1 MRRALPITT
10 ALAAAALTAAAPAPA
25 AVVPASVRVVDCS
38 FERHEAAFHARMRLV
53 EGASQMAMRFTLLEQ
68 TGAPRPE
75 ANSPAVLRR
84 WHRSKPGVRRFGY
97 RQGFRN
103 LPENATHRVRVDF
116 RWYSADGEIIQRAR
130 RRSAPCRQFIVLPNL
145 TIRLL
150 GVAPTTSPG
159 VVRYRVAVRNTGK
172 GEAASVPVRLTVD
185 GDVVDTVTITTV
197 APDEERR
204 LSIRGP
210 ECRRLAKLEV
220 DPARGIAE
228 GSDDDNVFELI
239 CASLTNA
246 R

>member
-1 MRRALPITT
+1 MRRAFPITI
-10 ALAAAALTAAAPAPA
+10 ALVAAVLTTAAPAPA
-25 AVVPASVRVVDCS
+25 VVAPASVRLVDCS

-53 EGASQMAMRFTLLEQ
+53 EGAGQMAMRFTLLEQ

-84 WHRSKPGVRRFGY
+84 WHRSTPGVRRFGY

-130 RRSAPCRQFIVLPNL
+130 RRSARCRQFVVLPNL

-150 GVAPTTSPG
+150 GVAATTSPG

-172 GEAASVPVRLTVD
+172 GEAASVPVRLMVD
-185 GDVVDTVTITTV
+185 GDVVDTVTLTTV
-197 APDEERR
+197 APGEERS

-210 ECRRLAKLEV
+210 QCRRFAKLEV
-220 DPARGIAE
+220 DPAKAIAE
-228 GSDDDNVFELI
+228 GSDDDNVSELI
-239 CASLTNA
+239 CASLRNA